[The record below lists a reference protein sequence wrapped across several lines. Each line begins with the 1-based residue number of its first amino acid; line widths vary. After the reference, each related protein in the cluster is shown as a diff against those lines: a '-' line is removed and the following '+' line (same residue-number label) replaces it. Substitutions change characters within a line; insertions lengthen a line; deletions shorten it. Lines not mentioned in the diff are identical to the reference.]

1 MHNQTNQAAY
11 TRGNTR
17 LSGINAYEH
26 LADVWGVDL
35 DQLTT
40 DEYKSAAAKAKAFQR
55 YRNEQT
61 VDDALT
67 YILDHD
73 PKQWQKGLS
82 TIAAAHTTTAYLESI
97 YPQVDGALDA
107 AAENL
112 LHDDAAL
119 NHVAATLNID
129 SACDAVADA
138 AATLGTTLYDPA
150 AAAQADPQQFAS
162 YMNNIAKLVA
172 IDAVVRTRADRAAL
186 YAEVPP
192 MPPMK
197 FSRDGYGR
205 TEKLYSDADRG
216 KHQSA
221 HDYQRHVATDDQT
234 ITSLAVGQY
243 APLTLNVSLDPSTL
257 AKRRARLDNAGKT
270 EQV

>member
-1 MHNQTNQAAY
+1 MNNQTNQAAY
-11 TRGNTR
+11 TRGNAR
-17 LSGINAYEH
+17 QSGINAYQH

-40 DEYKSAAAKAKAFQR
+40 DQYKSAAAKAKAFQR

-61 VDDALT
+61 ADDALT

-73 PKQWQKGLS
+73 EKQWAKGLT
-82 TIAAAHTTTAYLESI
+82 TIATAHTTREYLESI
-97 YPQVDGALDA
+97 YPQVDGALRQR
-107 AAENL
+107 AENM
-112 LHDDAAL
+112 LHNDDAL
-119 NHVAATLNID
+119 NHVAATLDID
-129 SACDAVADA
+129 SACDAVTDA
-138 AATLGTTLYDPA
+138 ANHLGTTLYDPA
-150 AAAQADPQQFAS
+150 AAAQADPQRFS
-162 YMNNIAKLVA
+162 NYMNNIAKLVA
-172 IDAVVRTRADRAAL
+172 LDAVVRTRADRAAL

-197 FSRDGYGR
+197 YSRDGYGR
-205 TEKLYSDADRG
+205 TEKLYTDAERG
-216 KHQSA
+216 KHQAA

-234 ITSLAVGQY
+234 ITSLAVGEY
-243 APLTLNVSLDPSTL
+243 APLTLSVSLDPTTL

>member
-1 MHNQTNQAAY
+1 MHNQTNQNAY

-17 LSGINAYEH
+17 LSGINAYQH

-73 PKQWQKGLS
+73 EKQWAKGLT
-82 TIAAAHTTTAYLESI
+82 TIAAARTTTDYLESI
-97 YPQVDGALDA
+97 YPQVDGALRQR
-107 AAENL
+107 AENML
-112 LHDDAAL
+112 YDDDAL

-129 SACDAVADA
+129 SACDAVTDA
-138 AATLGTTLYDPA
+138 ANHLGTTLYDPA
-150 AAAQADPQQFAS
+150 AAAQAAPQAYS
-162 YMNNIAKLVA
+162 EYMINIAKLVA
-172 IDAVVRTRADRAAL
+172 LDAAVRSRADRAAL

-197 FSRDGYGR
+197 YSRDGYGR
-205 TEKLYSDADRG
+205 TEKLYTDADRG
-216 KHQSA
+216 KHQAA

-234 ITSLAVGQY
+234 ITSLAVGEY
-243 APLTLNVSLDPSTL
+243 SPLTLSVSLDPITL
-257 AKRRARLDNAGKT
+257 AKRRARLNNAGKT

>member
-1 MHNQTNQAAY
+1 MNNQTNQAAY

-17 LSGINAYEH
+17 QSGINAYQH
-26 LADVWGVDL
+26 LAEVWGVDL

-61 VDDALT
+61 ADDALT
-67 YILDHD
+67 YILNHD
-73 PKQWQKGLS
+73 EKQWAKGLT
-82 TIAAAHTTTAYLESI
+82 TIATAHTATAYLESV
-97 YPQVDGALDA
+97 YPQVDGALRQR
-107 AAENL
+107 AENM
-112 LHDDAAL
+112 LHNEDAL
-119 NHVAATLNID
+119 NHVAATLDID
-129 SACDAVADA
+129 SACDAVTDA

-150 AAAQADPQQFAS
+150 AAAQADPQRFS
-162 YMNNIAKLVA
+162 NYMNNIAKLVA
-172 IDAVVRTRADRAAL
+172 LDAVVRTRADRAAL

-197 FSRDGYGR
+197 YSRDGYGR
-205 TEKLYSDADRG
+205 TEKLYTDAERG
-216 KHQSA
+216 KHQAA

-234 ITSLAVGQY
+234 VTSLAVGNY
-243 APLTLNVSLDPSTL
+243 APLTLSVSLDPATL
-257 AKRRARLDNAGKT
+257 AKRRARLNNAGQT